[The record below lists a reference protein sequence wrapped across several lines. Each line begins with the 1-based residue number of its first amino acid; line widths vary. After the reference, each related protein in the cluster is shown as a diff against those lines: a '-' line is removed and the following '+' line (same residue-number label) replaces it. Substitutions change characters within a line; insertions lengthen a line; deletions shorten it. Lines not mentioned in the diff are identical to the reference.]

1 MRVSLNNDTV
11 NSNYFI
17 YLFQGGGSVKDQ
29 VRELCKGS
37 TRNFLN
43 QTILSSIIFPL
54 PSLIEQEQIVCE
66 IENCLFIIEQL
77 EKEIKQNLQKAE
89 ALRQIILKKAFSGQL
104 VLQDSNDEPASILLE
119 RIRAECEQQKLKS
132 TKSLSR
138 RSGAKRSVELNSAL
152 NQQLTSLHQSD
163 VPIVPSRQLSKEEID
178 AQKSSNRWNE
188 SESENQSDNQLSLPL
203 T

>member
-11 NSNYFI
+11 NSDYFI

-29 VRELCKGS
+29 VRELCKES

-77 EKEIKQNLQKAE
+77 EEEIKQNLQKAE
-89 ALRQIILKKAFSGQL
+89 ALRQSILKKAFSGQL

-132 TKSLSR
+132 TKFLSR

-152 NQQLTSLHQSD
+152 NQQLTSLHQPD
-163 VPIVPSRQLSKEEID
+163 VPIVPSRQLS
-178 AQKSSNRWNE
+178 
-188 SESENQSDNQLSLPL
+188 
-203 T
+203 